1 MPEDLKLSPQTYEDN
16 EGGPAGTVS
25 GRITDINGATV
36 ASASVSITNTAT
48 NQTFNTTTSS
58 DGTFQSQTLA
68 PGNYRVTISAA
79 ALSGT

>member
-1 MPEDLKLSPQTYEDN
+1 
-16 EGGPAGTVS
+16 VS

-68 PGNYRVTISAA
+68 PGNY
-79 ALSGT
+79 G